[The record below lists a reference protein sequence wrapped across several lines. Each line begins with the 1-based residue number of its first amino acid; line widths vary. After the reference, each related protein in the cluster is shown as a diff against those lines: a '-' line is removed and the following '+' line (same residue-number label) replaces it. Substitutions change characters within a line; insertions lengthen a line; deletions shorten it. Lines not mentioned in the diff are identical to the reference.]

1 MDDTTRL
8 MLAEAELEDQ
18 RHKRM
23 VAEQKLALLEA
34 RQREAVEYLG
44 RLQYSP
50 LRDKVLGI
58 LRGEK

>member
-1 MDDTTRL
+1 VSEEDL
-8 MLAEAELEDQ
+8 ELVFQAE

-23 VAEQKLALLEA
+23 VAEQQAALLEA
-34 RQREAVEYLG
+34 RQREAVEYLR